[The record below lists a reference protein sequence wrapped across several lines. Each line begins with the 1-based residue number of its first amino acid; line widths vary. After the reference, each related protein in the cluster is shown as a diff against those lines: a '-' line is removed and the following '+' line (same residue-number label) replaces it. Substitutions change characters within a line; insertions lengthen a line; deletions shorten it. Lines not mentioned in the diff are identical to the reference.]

1 MTTKAKTKKRVTAC
15 IIDFE
20 PVGRRG
26 KCQKNES
33 LLACARRL
41 GVGISSIC
49 GGKGTCHACKVK
61 VLSGTFSKPTPSE
74 HEEFISQELKEGWRL
89 ACQTYPTSDAKLIV
103 PAESMTTPQRL
114 QVEGLEITIL
124 PESSVQSYHLK
135 LVAPSLSAL
144 QADADRLLQALNQ
157 RHKLHCRRVDID
169 ALRTLSDQ
177 LRSWDWECQ
186 AVVRNSEVV
195 AILPPKSRQLG
206 LAIDLGTTK
215 IAGYLVDLKDGRT
228 LAAKGVM
235 NPQISYGEDIISR
248 MTAVVHSPDTAAAL
262 QKLAADAIN
271 ELCTDLCAE
280 VGAKT
285 EEIVEAV
292 VVGNTAMHHLFLNL
306 PVKQLALSPFVPAI
320 SRA

>member
-1 MTTKAKTKKRVTAC
+1 VTTKAKTKKRVTAC

-186 AVVRNSEVV
+186 AVVRNSEV
-195 AILPPKSRQLG
+195 ANCIILENTVIENMGQRIEDSL
-206 LAIDLGTTK
+206 I
-215 IAGYLVDLKDGRT
+215 GRN
-228 LAAKGVM
+228 V
-235 NPQISYGEDIISR
+235 
-248 MTAVVHSPDTAAAL
+248 
-262 QKLAADAIN
+262 
-271 ELCTDLCAE
+271 
-280 VGAKT
+280 
-285 EEIVEAV
+285 
-292 VVGNTAMHHLFLNL
+292 
-306 PVKQLALSPFVPAI
+306 ALSGSNRLPRSYRLVLGDFSQIYVP
-320 SRA
+320 